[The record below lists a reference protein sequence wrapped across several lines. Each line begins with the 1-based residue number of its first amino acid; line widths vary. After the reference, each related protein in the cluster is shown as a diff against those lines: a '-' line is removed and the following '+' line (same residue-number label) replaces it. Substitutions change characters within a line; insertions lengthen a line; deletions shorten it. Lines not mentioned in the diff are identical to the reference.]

1 MRYPEI
7 NRYISNLMLKSGM
20 TTGMDLFRKVEG
32 HMGHEF
38 LRLIVNG
45 EKLPE
50 VEKAKVLA
58 KALNIDFVEFL
69 CVIENARLRDRGA
82 GNLVR
87 VVPVNLKKL
96 S

>member
-7 NRYISNLMLKSGM
+7 NRYINNLMLKAGI
-20 TTGMDLFRKVEG
+20 TTGIDLFRKVEG

-50 VEKAKVLA
+50 VEKSAVIA
-58 KALNIDFVEFL
+58 KALGVDYIEFL
-69 CVIENARLRDRGA
+69 CVIENARLRDRGI
-82 GNLVR
+82 GNLVH
-87 VVPVNLKKL
+87 VVPSKQL
-96 S
+96 